1 MFERNSS
8 CAFDQH
14 MLSPEFYANPYP
26 IYHQLRDAD
35 PVHWSDAWKGWVL
48 TRYADVTS
56 TLRDFSR
63 FSNVGRID
71 LFLEQLPEEGRGK
84 MGPLKGHFSRAIT
97 HLDPPDH
104 TRIRKLLKTVLSTHL
119 VQSMRPRIEALVSEL
134 ISEVQDAGRMDVI
147 REFAYPLPAIVLGEM
162 LGIPPEDRDQYKKWS
177 DDIGVGLVGT
187 GRAALDNVERARQ
200 SLFELTDYLRPL
212 VAQRRQHPRND
223 LISNLIAIEVKGD
236 RLSERELF
244 STCITLILAGHG
256 TTTNLIGN
264 GILALLRHPDQLE
277 ALKNDPSLI
286 EIAVEELLRYDSPLQ
301 RIWRMATEDVE
312 IDGKHIRK
320 GQIVLPT
327 MGAANRDPAEFSEPD
342 RLNISRQKNPH
353 VALGTGIHLCVGG
366 PLARLQGA
374 IAINALLRRLP
385 SLQLETEALEW
396 EANLF
401 HRGLKSLPVV
411 F

>member
-35 PVHWSDAWKGWVL
+35 PVHWSDAWKSWVL

-119 VQSMRPRIEALVSEL
+119 VQSMRPRIEALVNEL
-134 ISEVQDAGRMDVI
+134 ISEVQNAGRMDVI
-147 REFAYPLPAIVLGEM
+147 RDFAYPLPAIVLGEM

-187 GRAALDNVERARQ
+187 GRAALDNVQQARQ

-342 RLNISRQKNPH
+342 RLNIRRQDNPH

-374 IAINALLRRLP
+374 IAINALLQRLP
-385 SLQLETEALEW
+385 SLQLESEALEW

>member
-1 MFERNSS
+1 
-8 CAFDQH
+8 
-14 MLSPEFYANPYP
+14 
-26 IYHQLRDAD
+26 
-35 PVHWSDAWKGWVL
+35 
-48 TRYADVTS
+48 
-56 TLRDFSR
+56 
-63 FSNVGRID
+63 
-71 LFLEQLPEEGRGK
+71 
-84 MGPLKGHFSRAIT
+84 
-97 HLDPPDH
+97 
-104 TRIRKLLKTVLSTHL
+104 
-119 VQSMRPRIEALVSEL
+119 MRPRIEALVSEL

-147 REFAYPLPAIVLGEM
+147 RDFAYPLPAIVLGEM

-327 MGAANRDPAEFSEPD
+327 MGAANRDPAEFAEPD
-342 RLNISRQKNPH
+342 RLNISRQNNPH

-366 PLARLQGA
+366 PLARLQGV
-374 IAINALLRRLP
+374 IAINALLQRLP
-385 SLQLETEALEW
+385 SLQLETEALAW

>member
-147 REFAYPLPAIVLGEM
+147 RDFAYPLPAIVLGEM

-286 EIAVEELLRYDSPLQ
+286 EVAVEELLRFDSPLQ

-342 RLNISRQKNPH
+342 RLNIRRQDNPH

-374 IAINALLRRLP
+374 IAINALLQRLP
-385 SLQLETEALEW
+385 SLQLETEALAW

>member
-1 MFERNSS
+1 MSESGRTTL
-8 CAFDQH
+8 DRH
-14 MLSPEFYANPYP
+14 LLSPDFYANPYP

-35 PVHWSDAWKGWVL
+35 PVHWSDAWNSWVL
-48 TRYADVTS
+48 TRYDDVTA

-71 LFLEQLPEEGRGK
+71 LFLEQLPENGRGK
-84 MGPLKGHFSRAIT
+84 LGPLKGHFSRAIT

-104 TRIRKLLKTVLSTHL
+104 TRIRKLLKTVLSTRL
-119 VQSMRPRIEALVSEL
+119 VQSMRPRIEALVDEL
-134 ISEVQDAGRMDVI
+134 ISKVKDAGRMDVI
-147 REFAYPLPAIVLGEM
+147 SDFAYPLPAIVLGEM
-162 LGIPPEDRDQYKKWS
+162 LGIPPEDRDQYERWS

-200 SLFELTDYLRPL
+200 SLYELTHYLRPL
-212 VAQRRQHPRND
+212 VTERRQQPRND
-223 LISNLIAIEVKGD
+223 LISSLIAIEVRGD
-236 RLSERELF
+236 RLTESELF

-264 GILALLRHPDQLE
+264 GLLALLRHPDQLE
-277 ALKNDPSLI
+277 ILRNDPALI
-286 EIAVEELLRYDSPLQ
+286 EVAVEELLRYDSPLQ

-312 IDGKHIRK
+312 IGGNQILK

-342 RLNISRQKNPH
+342 RLNIRRRDNPH

-366 PLARLQGA
+366 PLARVQGA
-374 IAINALLRRLP
+374 IAINALLQRLP
-385 SLQLETEALEW
+385 SLQLETEALEL

>member
-1 MFERNSS
+1 MSERHSS
-8 CAFDQH
+8 AFDRH
-14 MLSPEFYANPYP
+14 LLSPEFYANPYP
-26 IYHQLRDAD
+26 FYHQLRDAD
-35 PVHWSDAWKGWVL
+35 PVHWSDTWKSWVL
-48 TRYADVTS
+48 TRYSDVS
-56 TLRDFSR
+56 AVLRDFSR

-71 LFLEQLPEEGRGK
+71 LFLEQLPEEGREK
-84 MGPLKGHFSRAIT
+84 MGPLKGHFSKAIT

-104 TRIRKLLKTVLSTHL
+104 TRIRKLLKTVLSTRL
-119 VQSMRPRIEALVSEL
+119 VQSMRPRIVTLVNEL
-134 ISEVQDAGRMDVI
+134 ISAVRGVGRMDVI
-147 REFAYPLPAIVLGEM
+147 RDFAYPLPAIVLGEM

-187 GRAALDNVERARQ
+187 GRAALDNIERARQ

-223 LISNLIAIEVKGD
+223 LISNLLAIEVKGD

-264 GILALLRHPDQLE
+264 GLLALMRHPDQLE

-286 EIAVEELLRYDSPLQ
+286 EMAVEELLRYDSPLQ

-312 IDGKHIRK
+312 IDGRQICK

-327 MGAANRDPAEFSEPD
+327 MGAANRDPVEFSEPD
-342 RLNISRQKNPH
+342 RLNIRRLDNPH

-366 PLARLQGA
+366 SLARLQGA
-374 IAINALLRRLP
+374 IAINALLQRLP
-385 SLQLETEALEW
+385 SLQLETEALAW
-396 EANLF
+396 EPNLF

>member
-1 MFERNSS
+1 
-8 CAFDQH
+8 

-147 REFAYPLPAIVLGEM
+147 RDFAYPLPAIVLGEM

-286 EIAVEELLRYDSPLQ
+286 EVAVEELLRFDSPLQ

-342 RLNISRQKNPH
+342 RLNIRRQDNPH

-374 IAINALLRRLP
+374 IAINALLQRLP
-385 SLQLETEALEW
+385 SLQLETEALAW

>member
-1 MFERNSS
+1 
-8 CAFDQH
+8 

-147 REFAYPLPAIVLGEM
+147 RDFAYPLPAIVLGEM

-342 RLNISRQKNPH
+342 RLNIRRQDNPH